1 MTFKILECACFEGR
15 LGLLDCTQQ
24 VQAVLLLLGGPD
36 VPTGV
41 PTIEVPFSQ
50 NNRVSQDLKLLK
62 AICFI
67 YCANAHAL
75 SASIHRV

>member
-1 MTFKILECACFEGR
+1 MPGFFALCHV
-15 LGLLDCTQQ
+15 QQ

-67 YCANAHAL
+67 YCADAHAL
-75 SASIHRV
+75 STSIHRV